1 MREIVLDT
9 ETTGLDPFQ
18 GHRLVEIGCIELHN
32 HLPTGKVYHQYINP
46 ERDMPV
52 EAFNVH
58 GLAAD
63 FLQNYPVFSSVA
75 DAFLEFIDGARLI
88 IHNARFDLKF
98 LNYELAQ
105 INKKLIEV
113 DTVLDT
119 LLMAREKFPG
129 SPANLDALCRRF
141 NVDNTGREKHGALL
155 DSELL
160 AAVYLELIGGRQH
173 TLSLEEEEQA
183 ERLQAYM
190 DPILGRNKRPVRPLR
205 SFAVTAEEEEQHKQL
220 LTKINDPFWGRS

>member
-18 GHRLVEIGCIELHN
+18 GHRLVEIGCIELRN

-58 GLAAD
+58 GLAED
-63 FLQNYPVFSSVA
+63 FLRNYPVFSSVA
-75 DAFLEFIDGARLI
+75 DAFLDFIDGARLI

-105 INKKLIEV
+105 INKKVIEA
-113 DTVLDT
+113 DTVIDT

-141 NVDNTGREKHGALL
+141 NVDNTARDKHGALL

-205 SFAVTAEEEEQHKQL
+205 LFPIPADEEDQHKQL
-220 LTKINDPFWGRS
+220 LLKINDPFWGRS